1 MSKAG
6 IVYHT
11 KASKFR
17 PLYSTGRPAGSEEMA
32 LSNVPRMERACL
44 KCEKKFIAVGVFN
57 RICFYCNV
65 VNASIAGRGE

>member
-1 MSKAG
+1 MPRPG
-6 IVYHT
+6 TGYHT

-32 LSNVPRMERACL
+32 LSNVPRMERECL
-44 KCEKKFIAVGVFN
+44 KCDKKFVAVGVFN

-65 VNASIAGRGE
+65 VNASIAGGG